1 MPALREI
8 DPGESIEAFIGS
20 RIRDA
25 RMERRWKQT
34 ELGQKVF
41 ASGSLI
47 SEIERGN
54 EVPTRDLAKRL
65 GVVLGLGNELVNLL
79 RLLDGSQVQDYAS
92 GFMRQQLLAE
102 SMHEFSAH
110 IPGLLQTEDYA
121 RANMI
126 AGQAG
131 DPADIES
138 FVAGRMERQDLIWG
152 RTKPPWLWCTLDE
165 AVLHRDWGMPPEAM
179 RHQLERLLELN
190 RLPHINLSIL
200 PFNSPVV
207 TGYLSLL
214 TMPDGTRLAYTEGF
228 TCGAVTKEPDQV
240 AQYQRVYDRI
250 HGDSLSARASTQHI
264 EAAIERHTQ

>member
-65 GVVLGLGNELVNLL
+65 GAVLGLGNDLVNLL
-79 RLLDGSQVQDYAS
+79 RLLSESQIRDYARE
-92 GFMRQQLLAE
+92 FLRKQLEATA
-102 SMHEFSAH
+102 MHEWSQGV
-110 IPGLLQTEDYA
+110 PGLLQTEEYA
-121 RANMI
+121 RAVML

-131 DPADIES
+131 SPTQVDSYVQD
-138 FVAGRMERQDLIWG
+138 RMERQARVWE
-152 RTKPPWLWCTLDE
+152 RAEPPWLWAVVDE
-165 AVLHRDWGMPPEAM
+165 SVLHRDMGSSVIRHGQLQHLLAM
-179 RHQLERLLELN
+179 GEHPNVTVRV
-190 RLPHINLSIL
+190 L
-200 PFNSPVV
+200 PFTAPQVA
-207 TGYLSLL
+207 GYVSLL
-214 TMPDGTRLAYTEGF
+214 TLPDGSRLGYTEGHA
-228 TCGAVTKEPDQV
+228 TGRVTSEPAEVQTM
-240 AQYQRVYDRI
+240 QRVYDRLAA
-250 HGDSLSARASTQHI
+250 DALSAVDSRD
-264 EAAIERHTQ
+264 AIMKRMPK